1 MKKIQIKIYYIL
13 LMLAGVLCY
22 SSCTEDLVVAEDV
35 RLFRPVLNKPLS
47 SVNNT
52 ITVNIGL
59 LKTAV
64 GYKIELS
71 KDNFA
76 TPAIRSVQI
85 SDTTS
90 IVVFDKLLWNTTYYV
105 RGMAFATNPELN
117 SKTAEF
123 GFVKTERFPSI
134 LNIPQS
140 VDIIDNGLNVR
151 WTTSGAPVTTI
162 KVFAAS
168 DEDLAK
174 PLATYQTTAAQQVA
188 GLRSVKQLAPSTS
201 YTVAI
206 YSDDVLR
213 GFELFTTKPALPTT
227 GIIVDLRGADIPTPD
242 DGSFLFDQLTNAAAG
257 STIILDGDQTYRLK
271 SNYLFDKSLTIKSGY
286 SLTSG
291 GATIDLTSSGQF
303 EIAANATIGSII
315 IDGVRFLGT
324 TSKYVF
330 NAGVAVS
337 STVGNITLVNCD
349 FTSFRNLIRTRTQW
363 TSGGIGQFTIDNCF
377 LSDFSNAGLV
387 AVDGGANNTLS
398 NVTFK
403 NSTFWKVQKLVNNRS
418 TTNSKSLN
426 ILDCTFSESPR
437 NGQLIEYVNTTDIT
451 DGLIVRNTIF
461 GRGADNGAT
470 PPVYDNP
477 FVKAGNL
484 PGTALT
490 FSNTYK
496 TNDFSF
502 TATTAPTNNTY
513 NGSITDLWE
522 DPLNGNFKFKDKTF
536 VGKSSAGAL
545 RWRL

>member
-1 MKKIQIKIYYIL
+1 MKKIQIPIYYTL
-13 LMLAGVLCY
+13 LMLSGVLFF
-22 SSCTEDLVVAEDV
+22 SSCKEDLIQTEDT

-47 SVNNT
+47 AVNNT

-76 TPAIRSVQI
+76 TAAIRTVQI
-85 SDTTS
+85 SDTNS

-105 RGMAFATNPELN
+105 RGMAFAAKPELN
-117 SKTAEF
+117 SKIADF
-123 GFVKTERFPSI
+123 GSVKTERFPSI
-134 LNIPQS
+134 LTIPQS

-151 WTTSGAPVTTI
+151 WTVSGAPVTTI
-162 KVFAAS
+162 KIFAAA

-174 PLATYQTTAAQQVA
+174 ELASYQTTAAQQLS

-206 YSDDVLR
+206 YSNGVLR
-213 GFELFTTKPALPTT
+213 GFETFTTKPALPTT
-227 GIIVDLRGADIPTPD
+227 GIIVDLRGADVPTPD
-242 DGSFLFDQLTNAAAG
+242 DGTFLFDQLTKAAAG
-257 STIILDGDQTYRLK
+257 STIILDGDQTYKLK
-271 SNYLFDKSLTIKSGY
+271 ASYFIDKSITIKSGY

-291 GATIDLTSSGQF
+291 GATIDFTNTGQF
-303 EIAANATIGSII
+303 EIAANATIGSIV

-324 TSKYVF
+324 TAKYVF
-330 NAGVAVS
+330 NAGSAVS
-337 STVGNITLVNCD
+337 SSVGSITLVNCD

-363 TSGGIGQFTIDNCF
+363 TSGAIGQFTIDNCF

-387 AVDGGANNTLS
+387 AVDGGANNTLP

-403 NSTFWKVQKLVNNRS
+403 NSTFWKVQKLVNNRA

-426 ILDCTFSESPR
+426 ILDCTFSESPK
-437 NGQLIEYVNTTDIT
+437 NGQLIEYINTTDIT

-477 FVKAGNL
+477 FIKLGNL

-490 FSNTYK
+490 FSNTFK
-496 TNDFSF
+496 TNDFTF